1 MRLSQLFFKT
11 VSSRKGWV
19 ETPLY
24 WKDKEFRNSP
34 VCVIARVH
42 NKKEIQIWNSI
53 VIQAYLYLECTI
65 CNRVPN
71 KGILMAACFPCSL
84 LLSLS
89 LIYNADLP
97 LHTRTSHTPSFM
109 SIMSDAESSL
119 WLHPSYRWAPP
130 GDDSKAVYY
139 MKQNKMKA

>member
-71 KGILMAACFPCSL
+71 KGILMAVCFPCSL

-109 SIMSDAESSL
+109 SICQM
-119 WLHPSYRWAPP
+119 
-130 GDDSKAVYY
+130 
-139 MKQNKMKA
+139 QNLVSGCTQAIDEHLLVMTAKLFLT